1 MPLNSP
7 IVDAHSS
14 KGHYKNIA
22 LHLPLPGEE
31 NQKSTPTMNV
41 ITRKRPKQIQR
52 QIAHRIHP
60 AVNNNPNWQL
70 VPQALEGHQVRITA
84 Q

>member
-7 IVDAHSS
+7 VVDAHSS

-41 ITRKRPKQIQR
+41 IIRKRPKQIQQ
-52 QIAHRIHP
+52 QIAHRMHTKF
-60 AVNNNPNWQL
+60 NNNLN
-70 VPQALEGHQVRITA
+70 
-84 Q
+84 